1 MDFDYSPIYGEE
13 KNYIITYKDLLG
25 KERTTEGPASSK
37 GDAEEQFRRS
47 FNPHCE
53 IIKTQTAE
61 EWIEDN
67 ATKIVRGM
75 MKHIKK
81 GLGDLV
87 NNSKKIN
94 YSSKSFLKGLKKVNE
109 EVEKS
114 REMST
119 PDYEKKY
126 LSYNI

>member
-1 MDFDYSPIYGEE
+1 MNFEYSPAYCEE
-13 KNYIITYKDLLG
+13 KNYIITYKGIDG
-25 KERTTEGPASSK
+25 KEHMTS
-37 GDAEEQFRRS
+37 GDATSKSDAERQFRNS

-53 IIKTQTAE
+53 IIKTQTSD
-61 EWIEDN
+61 EWVDDTSTE
-67 ATKIVRGM
+67 IVNGL

-81 GLGDLV
+81 DIKNLF
-87 NNSKKIN
+87 NNSKKIDYN
-94 YSSKSFLKGLKKVNE
+94 SKSFLKGLRKITE

-114 REMST
+114 REMSI